1 MAKSLF
7 KKITIGVLTAVM
19 AFSLASC
26 GSSDKSKEASGEKA
40 GIVSEIKKSGKLILA
55 TNPEFAPFEFVS
67 MKDGKEK
74 IVGADI
80 MLAEEIAKDLGVE
93 LEIRSMNFNGLIEAL
108 NAGNC
113 DMVIAGMNPTPDRK
127 KSVAFSELYYGDSPQ
142 VLLINKKSV
151 DKIKTK
157 EDLKGLKIGAQK
169 GSVQEDVVTNELK
182 DSTLHAIPNIPNLIQ
197 ELKNG
202 QIDAVV
208 LEKPVAEQALKSVSG
223 EVQLAPFEIDIDY
236 SGYAVAIKKGNEDLV
251 EEVNK
256 TIKRVENGKLMDG
269 FIKEAEKLVDK
280 K

>member
-19 AFSLASC
+19 ALSLASC
-26 GSSDKSKEASGEKA
+26 GSSDKSKEASGEKS
-40 GIVSEIKKSGKLILA
+40 GVVSDIKESGKLILA

-74 IVGADI
+74 IIGADI
-80 MLAEEIAKDLGVE
+80 MFAEEIAKDLGVK

-142 VLLINKKSV
+142 VILINNKDA

-169 GSVQEDVVTNELK
+169 GSVQEEVIINELK

-197 ELKNG
+197 ELKNS
-202 QIDAVV
+202 QIDAIV
-208 LEKPVAEQALKSVSG
+208 LEKPVAEQALKSVS
-223 EVQLAPFEIDIDY
+223 EDIQLAPFEINVDY

-256 TIKRVENGKLMDG
+256 TIKRIETEKLMDS